1 MPRHSRRQLIRWP
14 RRGAMPASMPFWR
27 LNHAAFCLVRRWRA
41 RWGPASSR
49 CANPA
54 NCQGPVLEA
63 RYALEYGN
71 DVLQVQA
78 DAVAPGTRVLLVDDV
93 LATGGTLLAAQVLA
107 QRLGAEI
114 AGASVLME
122 LAFLNGRSRWNG
134 PPLRA
139 ALVV

>member
-1 MPRHSRRQLIRWP
+1 M
-14 RRGAMPASMPFWR
+14 
-27 LNHAAFCLVRRWRA
+27 
-41 RWGPASSR
+41 
-49 CANPA
+49 
-54 NCQGPVLEA
+54 LEA

-114 AGASVLME
+114 AGASVLMGISLPQRPQPLE
-122 LAFLNGRSRWNG
+122 RPRCGQRWWCSRTLFPIDRPNQ
-134 PPLRA
+134 
-139 ALVV
+139 